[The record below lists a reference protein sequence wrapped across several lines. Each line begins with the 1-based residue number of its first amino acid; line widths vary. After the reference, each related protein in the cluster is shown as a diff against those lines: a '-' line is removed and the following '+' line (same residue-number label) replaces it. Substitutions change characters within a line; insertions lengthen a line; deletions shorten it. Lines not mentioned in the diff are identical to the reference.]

1 MENYPEAINLEHL
14 NVYPLQNRKHKSR
27 IQDILIEPS
36 DSPQNCGD
44 FVRQQIEECA
54 VKIQKAKE
62 QKRSII
68 LMYGAHLIKNGG
80 QLLVNHLVDKGF
92 ITHLATN
99 GAGTIHDWEFSYIGC
114 STEDVRENVATGS
127 FGTWD
132 ETGRYIMLALLS
144 GGVRDNGYGKS
155 LGQFIHEDGTS
166 LPTIEELIKAVADN
180 SYDRLNGARMDLVYA
195 MNKFDIKPGHN
206 IVTHPYKNI
215 SVLGHSYLHRVPMTV
230 HPGIGYDIITNHP
243 IYNGAVIGR
252 AATIDF
258 RLICRAI
265 DNLDNGVVLCVG
277 SAIMAPQVFEKA
289 MSCVNNL
296 RIKNARPIVSGH
308 TIYVV
313 DIQDGGKWDWTTGEP
328 PKDNPAYYLRFC
340 KSFSR
345 MGGAMHYVQSDNIQ
359 FLHNLY
365 HNLVK

>member
-1 MENYPEAINLEHL
+1 MGNYPEPINLEHL
-14 NVYPLQNRKHKSR
+14 NVYSLQNRKHKSR

-36 DSPQNCGD
+36 ASPQNCGD
-44 FVRQQIEECA
+44 FVRQQIEWCA
-54 VKIQKAKE
+54 EKIKKAKE

-114 STEDVRENVATGS
+114 STEDVRENVASGS
-127 FGTWD
+127 FGSWD
-132 ETGRYIMLALLS
+132 ETGRYIMIALLS
-144 GGVRDNGYGKS
+144 GGVRGDGYGKS
-155 LGQFIHEDGTS
+155 LGQLIHEDGTS
-166 LPTIEELIKAVADN
+166 LLPIEELIKTVADN
-180 SYDRLNGARMDLVYA
+180 PYDRLNGARMDLVYA
-195 MNKFDIKPGHN
+195 MDKFNIKPGHN

-215 SVLGHSYLHRVPMTV
+215 SVLGHSYLHKVPITV

-243 IYNGAVIGR
+243 MYNGAVVGR

-265 DNLDNGVVLCVG
+265 DNLDNGVVLCIG

-296 RIKNARPIVSGH
+296 RIKNFRPIVSGH

-328 PKDNPAYYLRFC
+328 PKDDPAYYLRFC